1 MMDIVVLL
9 SGKLFITSYLLDFL
23 LIIAT
28 VSVINYYQKYAKI
41 LIKDRVLNVAN
52 WGKSYGEEDR

>member
-1 MMDIVVLL
+1 MDIVVLL

>member
-52 WGKSYGEEDR
+52 